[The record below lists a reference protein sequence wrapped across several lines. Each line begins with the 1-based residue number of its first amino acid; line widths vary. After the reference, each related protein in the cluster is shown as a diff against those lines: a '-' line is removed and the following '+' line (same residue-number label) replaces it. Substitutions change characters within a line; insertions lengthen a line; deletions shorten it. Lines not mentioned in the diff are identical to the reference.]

1 MSMDL
6 SISRFWRKK
15 EIIYKLNGAK
25 CKSCGKVHYPP
36 KNACPYCGS
45 RDLEYIELPRKGK
58 LISYTTIYAIPE
70 GARSQS
76 PIYFGLIDLGITK
89 ITAELTD
96 ITDPSILKKDMEVE
110 ATLRKTQED
119 RDAGLIYYVLK
130 FRPVLVQK

>member
-15 EIIYKLNGAK
+15 EILYKLNGAK

-45 RDLEYIELPRKGK
+45 RELEYIELPRKGK
-58 LISYTTIYAIPE
+58 LISYTTIYAIPD
-70 GARSQS
+70 GARPQS
-76 PIYFGLIDLGITK
+76 PIYFGLIDLGIAK

-96 ITDPSILKKDMEVE
+96 IIDPSILKKDMEVE

-130 FRPVLVQK
+130 FRPSLVHK

>member
-15 EIIYKLNGAK
+15 EIIYKLSGAK

-45 RDLEYIELPRKGK
+45 REIELIELPRKGK

-70 GARSQS
+70 GARHQS
-76 PIYFGLIDLGITK
+76 PIYYGLIDLGVTK

-96 ITDPSILKKDMEVE
+96 IVNANSLKKDMEVE

-130 FRPVLVQK
+130 FRPVLV